1 MFTRGNSARL
11 RACQEQ
17 LSQAQQFANAVRETL
32 AVIEFTPDGEIIDVN
47 SAFLELMGYRL
58 EELRG
63 AHHRTLCVQEE
74 TRSDEYR
81 RFWQRLAQGYSQS
94 HRFIRVCKGGRR
106 VWLEA
111 SYIPVKDASG
121 NVSRVIKVAKDIS
134 EQVGREQQQQSLL
147 NAIDRSMAVVEFN
160 LAGEVL
166 RVNEN
171 FLATMGYRQQEV
183 VGRHHRI
190 FCSPEYA
197 ASQAYQSFWKALN
210 QGEYMSDQ
218 FHRVGRSGRDVWLRA
233 TYNPLY
239 DAAGNLYGVVKIA
252 SDITADVMRK
262 KAESEAAQLALVIA
276 DETDRSAEGGAL
288 TVSETVTMVQGIET
302 SLTGMAAEIAALNE
316 QSGRIGSIVQ
326 VIQSI
331 ADQTNLLALNAAI
344 EAARAGTQGRGFA
357 VVADEVRNLA
367 SRTRQATEEIKQV
380 VEQNQIQAGR
390 VVDEMSISQ
399 SKVEQGVV
407 MAHRAG
413 QVMVAIRDDARRVI
427 DAIGQFSETVA
438 GRG

>member
-1 MFTRGNSARL
+1 MFTRKHAGRL
-11 RACQEQ
+11 QACQEQ
-17 LSQAQQFANAVRETL
+17 LSQARQFIEAVKQSM
-32 AVIEFTPDGEIIDVN
+32 AVIEFTPAGEIIEAN
-47 SAFLELMGYRL
+47 SAFTKLMGYSL
-58 EELRG
+58 DELRG
-63 AHHRTLCVQEE
+63 AHHRMLCEQEE
-74 TRSDEYR
+74 ARSDEYR
-81 RFWQRLAQGYSQS
+81 HFWQRLAQGHNHSRRYT
-94 HRFIRVCKGGRR
+94 RVCKDGRR

-111 SYIPVKDASG
+111 SYIPVQDASG
-121 NVSRVIKVAKDIS
+121 NVDRVIKVATDIS
-134 EQVGREQQQQSLL
+134 EQVRREQQQQSML
-147 NAIDRSMAVVEFN
+147 NAIDRSMAVIEFN

-166 RVNEN
+166 KVNEN
-171 FLATMGYRQQEV
+171 FLATMDYREQEV

-190 FCSPEYA
+190 FCTPEYA

-210 QGEYMSDQ
+210 QGEFMSDQ

-262 KAESEAAQLALVIA
+262 KAESDAAQLALVIA

-288 TVSETVTMVQGIET
+288 IVSETVTMVQGIET
-302 SLTGMAAEIAALNE
+302 SLSGMAAEIEALNE

-344 EAARAGTQGRGFA
+344 EAARAGPQGRGFA
-357 VVADEVRNLA
+357 VVADEVRSLA
-367 SRTRQATEEIKQV
+367 SRTRKATEEIKQV
-380 VEQNQIQAGR
+380 VEQNQVQAGR
-390 VVDEMSISQ
+390 VVGEMSISQ
-399 SKVEQGVV
+399 NKVEQGVV

-413 QVMVAIRDDARRVI
+413 EVMVAIRDDARRVV
-427 DAIGQFSETVA
+427 DAIGQFSDTVT